1 MTSQQ
6 GLALPM
12 VAVVCCLCSVLL
24 LSEWR
29 SLTLA
34 QGMGQSAALRWQL
47 KHDALDALR
56 LAVEDIRLN
65 TNDARHQMGA
75 ASDKQVFYPHTLQ
88 EWQTLQMRLKPNECQ
103 EGICPPLGLDHAAL
117 APWLK
122 RLPQAQAVT
131 ASSGNR
137 LNYWVEIFQAAS
149 YAENQVP
156 FLYRISVV
164 AHSGTSDA
172 HTGLQ
177 AVWQP
182 NPAHAD
188 SLASPLPTTGLL
200 RLLMLSP

>member
-12 VAVVCCLCSVLL
+12 VVVVCCLCSVLL
-24 LSEWR
+24 MSEWR

-34 QGMGQSAALRWQL
+34 QGMGQSAAQRWQL

-65 TNDARHQMGA
+65 TNDARHQTGA

-88 EWQTLQMRLKPNECQ
+88 EWQTLQTRFNLYECQ

-122 RLPQAQAVT
+122 RLHQAQAVT

-137 LNYWVEIFQAAS
+137 LYYWVEILQAAS
-149 YAENQVP
+149 SDVNQAP

-164 AHSGTSDA
+164 ARSGKSDA
-172 HTGLQ
+172 HLGLQ

-182 NPAHAD
+182 NPTHAN

>member
-12 VAVVCCLCSVLL
+12 VAVVCCLCSVLIM
-24 LSEWR
+24 SEWR

-34 QGMGQSAALRWQL
+34 QGLGQSAAQRWQL

-56 LAVEDIRLN
+56 MAVEDIRLN
-65 TNDARHQMGA
+65 TNDARHRMDA
-75 ASDKQVFYPHTLQ
+75 ASDKQVFYPHTVQ
-88 EWQTLQMRLKPNECQ
+88 EWQMLQMRFKPNECQ
-103 EGICPPLGLDHAAL
+103 EGICPPLGFDHAAL
-117 APWLK
+117 APWLS
-122 RLPQAQAVT
+122 RLAQAQTVT

-149 YAENQVP
+149 PAENQVP

-164 AHSGTSDA
+164 AHSHGSEA
-172 HTGLQ
+172 QLGLQ

-182 NPAHAD
+182 NPAHPD
-188 SLASPLPTTGLL
+188 SLATPLPTTGVL